1 MWRIIWLLRL
11 SGLSRVYG
19 SSYGLSED
27 SDMHDCI
34 DQAEAAS
41 RCSPAKQTVNCLTGF
56 LECDRRKFCQI
67 TFRPSYPNGPLLSQL
82 FQWALCLTD
91 RKDTS
96 RNCPTWHV
104 KLQLFHPLILL
115 RHGFVGRAESQHVA
129 CFVPVSTQQRLS
141 VWWCTARLQVELTSS
156 LLTPAVGWT
165 TRFCV
170 PGVANTATPAP
181 PSLRGAAA
189 PSVPRLP
196 APVRVTSPP
205 VPRPAHPS
213 PGDASLVARPAVQ
226 ARRMFGAGLQNRCTQ
241 VF

>member
-1 MWRIIWLLRL
+1 M
-11 SGLSRVYG
+11 
-19 SSYGLSED
+19 
-27 SDMHDCI
+27 
-34 DQAEAAS
+34 
-41 RCSPAKQTVNCLTGF
+41 
-56 LECDRRKFCQI
+56 
-67 TFRPSYPNGPLLSQL
+67 
-82 FQWALCLTD
+82 
-91 RKDTS
+91 
-96 RNCPTWHV
+96 
-104 KLQLFHPLILL
+104 
-115 RHGFVGRAESQHVA
+115 GRAESQHVA

-226 ARRMFGAGLQNRCTQ
+226 ARRMFGAGSQNRCTQ
-241 VF
+241 VFFVFFYHSLNHITRLRRIMSLRQRLGAHSQLVLDPAGELNPP